1 MIRTLEHL
9 CDTGTRLRFAPTTRL
24 KNCVHQVTRFARH
37 AVTSVFRVGYERSEW
52 VPTPT
57 QEVLAHTS

>member
-1 MIRTLEHL
+1 MLTHEHL
-9 CDTGTRLRFAPTTRL
+9 CKPGPRLRFASTPRL

-37 AVTSVFRVGYERSEW
+37 AVTSVFRVGYESSEW

-57 QEVLAHTS
+57 LEVLAHTS